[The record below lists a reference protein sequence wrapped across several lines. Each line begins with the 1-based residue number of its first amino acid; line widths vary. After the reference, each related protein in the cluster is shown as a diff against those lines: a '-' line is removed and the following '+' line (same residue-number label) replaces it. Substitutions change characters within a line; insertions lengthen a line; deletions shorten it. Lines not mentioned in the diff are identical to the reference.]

1 MLEFKSVTKKFGEIE
16 ALSDVSFDIDDKEFV
31 FITGPSGAGKTT
43 LLRLIIRQ
51 YLPTSGNIFFDNVE
65 INKIKKRE
73 VPLLRQQIGSVFQDY
88 RLLPERTIYENVE
101 IGLLIKKIF
110 KEDRDE
116 RVKSVLEV
124 VGLKD
129 RMDLFPSQLSGGEL
143 QRATLA
149 RALVMDP
156 KLIFADEPTGN
167 LDEETAKGII
177 ELLLA
182 INSEGK
188 TVVVSTHNKDL
199 VDKIKKREIR
209 LDHGKVTHDSHPKK
223 NKKVRKE
230 DPASPTNTQGH
241 EEDEPHKD

>member
-223 NKKVRKE
+223 KKKDRKE